1 MINLNRY
8 GLSFTLFACS
18 LVHCFKIPSLHNQ
31 FCTSLFAKKN
41 WAPPSSNPIT
51 GGFSPISTLP
61 QAQANGGLTYT
72 IQLTKQSGISWG
84 SDLSFRWIYVLDME
98 QAGEASASQKI
109 ERVCIKIYAM

>member
-1 MINLNRY
+1 MISLIRCS
-8 GLSFTLFACS
+8 LSFILLAYS
-18 LVHCFKIPSLHNQ
+18 LVQCLKNPLPHSQ
-31 FCTSLFAKKN
+31 FYTSLFAKKN

-61 QAQANGGLTYT
+61 QAEANGGLTYT
-72 IQLTKQSGISWG
+72 IEMTKRSGISWG

-109 ERVCIKIYAM
+109 EKV